1 MKEELI
7 KALTKRFPAMKPN
20 MADRYAGKYMAAVMT
35 EIATQYMLMNSD
47 DMTGEMNF
55 AADRVNVASK
65 RAIIDSKSIY
75 IYSMMQSCPSTS
87 LVVETYTGNS
97 LTHRVSKVMFN
108 PKYKKVIME
117 ELRSMTIELNPQYL
131 QDLDDKANNSVAVDV
146 ETLGSYI
153 EHTRQALI
161 NPPSQAY
168 ADKLL
173 RNLLVANQLL
183 AQVKEQDGEHWVD
196 EYWEQIDS
204 GRIQGHGISLQR
216 ISKEVRHAA
225 LGRCHRYDF
234 KAASYA
240 LMTSLALQLDPTLNV
255 AVLRDYIKN
264 RTSIRKRIAKD
275 IGISEDWMKSI
286 FTSLGFGAELKDN
299 PFNSIRG
306 MLGQVKYHKL
316 ICNFE
321 FLAIKRQLDQV
332 SNTIHKHSAFPD
344 TGFVLHGRTYTHINP
359 KDGKKRTKNQKL
371 AWIYQ
376 CLESHALGLFV
387 DMVPEECNVKLMV
400 HDCLY
405 LQTPLSSQHFADIH
419 WKLSQAYPL
428 LTFEHDAIVPIHAE
442 GFIGRAEREML
453 QRKQDHKLFILQ
465 QSFQADKSVAQGYVP
480 VGSTVSAA
488 PIVVATT
495 QVSESDEEYEVR
507 RRAQFDADIIRG
519 LSDDAVA
526 EQKEYHEK
534 SYFKDKY

>member
-1 MKEELI
+1 MKEQLT

-20 MADRYAGKYMAAVMT
+20 MADRYAGKYTTAVMT
-35 EIATQYMLMNSD
+35 EIATQYMLADKD
-47 DMTGEMNF
+47 DMTDEMSF

-65 RAIIDSKSIY
+65 RAKINGKSIY

-87 LVVETYTGNS
+87 LVVETYKGNS
-97 LTHRVSKVMFN
+97 LTHRVSKVIFN
-108 PKYKKVIME
+108 PKYKKGIME
-117 ELRSMTIELNPQYL
+117 ELRSMTVELNPQYL

-153 EHTRQALI
+153 EHTRQALT

-183 AQVKEQDGEHWVD
+183 AQVKEQNGEYWVD
-196 EYWEQIDS
+196 EYWEPIDS

-240 LMTSLALQLDPTLNV
+240 LMTSLALQLDSTLQV
-255 AVLRDYIKN
+255 SVLKDYIKN
-264 RTSIRKRIAKD
+264 RSSIRKRIAKD
-275 IGISEDWMKSI
+275 IGISEEWMKSI
-286 FTSLGFGAELKDN
+286 FTSIGFGAELKDN
-299 PFNSIRG
+299 PYSSIRG
-306 MLGQVKYHKL
+306 MLGQEKYHKL

-321 FLAIKRQLDQV
+321 FMSIRQQLEQV

-344 TGFVLHGRTYTHINP
+344 IGFEFLGRTYTQINP

-376 CLESHALGLFV
+376 CMESHALGLFV
-387 DMVPEECNVKLMV
+387 DMVPDACKIKLMV

-405 LQTPLSSQHFADIH
+405 LQSPLSSQHFADIH
-419 WKLSQAYPL
+419 WKLSQSYPL
-428 LTFEHDAIVPIHAE
+428 LTFEHDVIVPIHAE
-442 GFIGRAEREML
+442 GFVGHAEREML
-453 QRKQDHKLFILQ
+453 QHEQEHKQHIASERRD
-465 QSFQADKSVAQGYVP
+465 ADKFAAKNYVP
-480 VGSTVSAA
+480 IGSTVSAA
-488 PIVVATT
+488 PFVAPKK
-495 QVSESDEEYEVR
+495 QVMTPWGLV
-507 RRAQFDADIIRG
+507 DADM
-519 LSDDAVA
+519 LNDDF
-526 EQKEYHEK
+526 ERQM
-534 SYFKDKY
+534 

>member
-387 DMVPEECNVKLMV
+387 GMVPDACNVKLMV

-405 LQTPLSSQHFADIH
+405 LQRPLSSQHFTDIH
-419 WKLSQAYPL
+419 WKLSQVYPL
-428 LTFEHDAIVPIHAE
+428 LTFEHDVIVPIHAE
-442 GFIGRAEREML
+442 GFIGHAERELL
-453 QRKQDHKLFILQ
+453 QQEQDHKQHIA
-465 QSFQADKSVAQGYVP
+465 SERRDADKFAAQGYVP
-480 VGSTVSAA
+480 IGSTASLA
-488 PIVVATT
+488 PFVQPKA
-495 QVSESDEEYEVR
+495 QVMTSWGLM
-507 RRAQFDADIIRG
+507 DADMLPDDWELKTTVRVD
-519 LSDDAVA
+519 SD
-526 EQKEYHEK
+526 K
-534 SYFKDKY
+534 